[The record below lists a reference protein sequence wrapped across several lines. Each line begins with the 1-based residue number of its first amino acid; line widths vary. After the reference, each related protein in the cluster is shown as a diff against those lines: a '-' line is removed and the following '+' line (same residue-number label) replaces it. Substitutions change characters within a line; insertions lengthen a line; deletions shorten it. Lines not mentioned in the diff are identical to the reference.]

1 MFFCS
6 IDSAMYVNLNI
17 HIDTH
22 RYCGNNTH
30 VSGQTHICTRVQIAR
45 VHDTHIYSHADSMY
59 IVKSR
64 MSNLVSQVME
74 KWFSA
79 HRDNPY
85 PSEEE
90 KRVLLSQLYLR
101 A

>member
-1 MFFCS
+1 
-6 IDSAMYVNLNI
+6 MYVNLNI

-22 RYCGNNTH
+22 KYCGNKHTH
-30 VSGQTHICTRVQIAR
+30 THESGQTHIYTRLPIEIYTR
-45 VHDTHIYSHADSMY
+45 VHDAHVYTHAEFMC

-64 MSNLVSQVME
+64 MFNLVSQVME

>member
-1 MFFCS
+1 
-6 IDSAMYVNLNI
+6 MYQVRL
-17 HIDTH
+17 T
-22 RYCGNNTH
+22 Y
-30 VSGQTHICTRVQIAR
+30 TRVQIEIYTR
-45 VHDTHIYSHADSMY
+45 VHNPHMYTHAEFMY
-59 IVKSR
+59 TLKSR
-64 MSNLVSQVME
+64 MPNLVSQVME
-74 KWFSA
+74 KWFSS